1 MDFNRTIT
9 HYMEHCRSRN
19 LRPRTLISYE
29 QTLVLFA
36 LWMEQTH
43 GVRQVEGVKEAHI
56 RQYIIDLQS
65 RGKYT
70 FCTPEGARSFPQNRR
85 DYQQRISNITINNY
99 LRNLH
104 VFFAWLVEMEYVA
117 KSPMKR
123 IKALPAERKPRDYLD
138 DDEVMR
144 LIRSM
149 DRSYFTEYRDL
160 LAIMLMLD
168 SGTRLGETLS
178 VEMNQLDLTDRCLY
192 LPADKTKGRKA
203 RTVYFSEKTAR
214 ELRRWIQF
222 KDRYCESD
230 YLFPVKKH
238 GRRLEIHV
246 FERNFRQYIKRL
258 GISKHITPH
267 TLRNNFAK
275 RCLLAGMDIY
285 TLSRLLGHSS
295 VEVTEKAYLD
305 LTDRDI
311 KKQYRRFSPMEG
323 IYFGQ
328 GRP

>member
-1 MDFNRTIT
+1 MDFNRTIA
-9 HYMEHCRSRN
+9 HYMEHCRSKN

-36 LWMEQTH
+36 LWMERNHNVT
-43 GVRQVEGVKEAHI
+43 QVEAVKESHI

-70 FCTPEGARSFPQNRR
+70 FCTPEGERNFPQNRR

-104 VFFAWLVEMEYVA
+104 VFFAWLVEMEYIA

-123 IKALPAERKPRDYLD
+123 IKPLPQERKPRDYME
-138 DDEVMR
+138 DDEALRLMR
-144 LIRSM
+144 CL
-149 DRSYFTEYRDL
+149 DRSYFPEYRDL

-168 SGTRLGETLS
+168 SGMRLGETLS
-178 VEMNQLDLTDRCLY
+178 IEMAQLDIRDHCIL

-203 RTVYFSEKTAR
+203 RTVYFSEKTAKD
-214 ELRRWIQF
+214 LRRWIQF

-230 YLFPVKKH
+230 YLFPVKRH
-238 GRRLEIHV
+238 GRKLAVHV
-246 FERNFRQYIKRL
+246 FERNFRQYIRRA
-258 GISKHITPH
+258 GITKHITPH

-305 LTDRDI
+305 LTDMDI
-311 KKQYRRFSPMEG
+311 KKQYRRFSPVEG
-323 IYFGQ
+323 IYYGQ
-328 GRP
+328 RD